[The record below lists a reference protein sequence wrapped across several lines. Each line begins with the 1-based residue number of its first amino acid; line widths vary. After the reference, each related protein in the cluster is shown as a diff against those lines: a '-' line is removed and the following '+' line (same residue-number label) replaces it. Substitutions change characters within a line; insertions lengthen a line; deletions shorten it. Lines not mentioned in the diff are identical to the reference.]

1 MANFDAQIQALAGTI
16 PVTAN
21 ALQWFN
27 DGMKDVVNRYMI
39 INPKMLA
46 MLSAEQTPITDSGGS
61 NVIDSTLIV
70 SVRRGEKIATEISPF
85 DRFDAKS
92 TTSLKR
98 ATNDHPKYYVLNG
111 YLFILPNP
119 ENTSGNKG
127 YVDVVTYPSN
137 FNSLS
142 TNEISGFPKEWF
154 RLPVLYASIKV
165 LHERM
170 VAYSAELPSDI
181 VLPSVPV
188 SPSLSL
194 TLTETFSTLSF
205 PSSLV
210 LPSFVGVPEPSFPDL
225 DLSTITA
232 PASLEIPVFVANK
245 VTMPSTPPAY
255 SSVSFTPPVMEPL
268 DFTKLTFYIETEE
281 DPELATSQI
290 QKINAKVQKFQT
302 EANASLQ
309 EYQSNMQNQLNIFND
324 ANAEYQAEMQKA
336 IQDAQSSN
344 QKDVQEYSSK
354 IQKQAQDVSIYQANI
369 NKAVQEYTIEEV
381 QIKLAKYQMQIGNA
395 INEYQAKIGSA
406 LQEHSALVAKES
418 AKTQAEVNRIASEVQ
433 KRSQIASVEIQ
444 DYSAKLSAYQA
455 ETGSLMQQ
463 FNAHLQKTNTEYQWM
478 AGQLGY
484 LMQEY
489 EKGFVPIQPPQPK
502 EEN

>member
-1 MANFDAQIQALAGTI
+1 
-16 PVTAN
+16 
-21 ALQWFN
+21 
-27 DGMKDVVNRYMI
+27 MKDVVNRYMI

-46 MLSAEQTPITDSGGS
+46 MLSATQSAITDDGGS
-61 NVIDSTLIV
+61 NVVDSTLIV

-111 YLFILPNP
+111 VLYVLPNP
-119 ENTSGNKG
+119 ENTTGNKG
-127 YVDVVTYPSN
+127 YVDVVTYTDVTNLAS
-137 FNSLS
+137 S
-142 TNEISGFPKEWF
+142 TISGFPKEWF

-170 VAYSAELPSDI
+170 VSYFAQLPSDI
-181 VLPSVPV
+181 VLPPTPVMGSLPTAPSSVEVPV
-188 SPSLSL
+188 FIAK
-194 TLTETFSTLSF
+194 E
-205 PSSLV
+205 
-210 LPSFVGVPEPSFPDL
+210 
-225 DLSTITA
+225 
-232 PASLEIPVFVANK
+232 
-245 VTMPSTPPAY
+245 VTMPSSPPAY
-255 SSVSFTPPVMEPL
+255 SSVSFVPPVMEPL

-281 DPELATSQI
+281 DPELAASQV
-290 QKINAKVQKFQT
+290 QKINAKIQKFQT

-354 IQKQAQDVSIYQANI
+354 IQRHAQEVAVYQADI
-369 NKAVQEYTIEEV
+369 NKVMQEYSTDLG
-381 QIKLAKYQMQIGNA
+381 K
-395 INEYQAKIGSA
+395 
-406 LQEHSALVAKES
+406 
-418 AKTQAEVNRIASEVQ
+418 
-433 KRSQIASVEIQ
+433 
-444 DYSAKLSAYQA
+444 YQA
-455 ETGSLMQQ
+455 ETNATIQQ
-463 FNAHLQKTNTEYQWM
+463 FGSHMQKTNTEYQWM
-478 AGQLGY
+478 QGQMAY